1 MTESRRAAMR
11 RWNTSA
17 KGKATLHRYRATA
30 KGKACIKRANDKR
43 VVVATRVIYLPT
55 QETRD
60 LAYALIKRRRQAYV
74 AQQRQSRGAETE
86 GVQAG

>member
-1 MTESRRAAMR
+1 MR

-60 LAYALIKRRRQAYV
+60 LAYALIKRRRREFVTRFAD
-74 AQQRQSRGAETE
+74 GAETQGAASSAVSPE
-86 GVQAG
+86 AEP